1 MSLIANIVNRKHIEV
16 LKKYHGDSVVYR
28 ADGGEGF
35 AMTAVFYMQDVQSFS
50 GSAYDSTA
58 GPVSVVDSQQPMFL
72 LFKSEFGNRPG
83 PKNGDNI
90 MFEGRAYEVVETQD
104 ETFDKLWVRVHEA
117 ELGLG
122 AFREF

>member
-1 MSLIANIVNRKHIEV
+1 MSLIGKIVNRQHIAAV
-16 LKKYHGDSVVYR
+16 KKYHGDEVIYR

-35 AMTAVFYMQDVQSFS
+35 TMTAVFYMQDVQSFQ

-72 LFKSEFGNRPG
+72 LFKSEFSNRPS

-90 MFEGRAYEVVETQD
+90 MFEGRAYEVVELKD
-104 ETFDKLWVRVHEA
+104 ETFDKVWVRVHEA